1 MTDIPPKWA
10 MEKARGIVAK
20 RCPTTSLSDLVI
32 KGAFDNAEPDIRD
45 IARALAAEREAATM
59 AERERWLGW
68 VDAYTDKPLGK
79 AEGWTEE
86 QGEFFKTGQLDLA
99 AALAAAIRAGE

>member
-1 MTDIPPKWA
+1 MTDIPQWA
-10 MEKARGIVAK
+10 IDAARKAIAEQNSDE
-20 RCPTTSLSDLVI
+20 SLSQVV
-32 KGAFDNAEPDIRD
+32 
-45 IARALAAEREAATM
+45 ARALAAEREAATM

>member
-59 AERERWLGW
+59 AERERCAKIAD
-68 VDAYTDKPLGK
+68 DAAPVSQDMRSSEIADTCEDI
-79 AEGWTEE
+79 
-86 QGEFFKTGQLDLA
+86 A
-99 AALAAAIRAGE
+99 ADIRAGETA